1 MSDFSNELHTQ
12 IQYSLIE
19 KLSQSERRYRELVDS
34 LREIVFKCDRLGNLN
49 FLNRAWTNTLGYAI
63 ADVIG
68 SALSNFIDL
77 DDRHLWEKTLE
88 KLQTGV
94 EVCQE
99 LRFYHQTGVIVW
111 LELSAQPQSE
121 TEFSGSMINIS
132 DVYNELRL
140 RKHAEAL
147 LKQTNEE
154 LEARVEQRNIELIQA
169 NQDLKV
175 TLEKLK
181 YTQAQ
186 LVQTEKM
193 SSLRQLVAG
202 IAHEINN
209 PVSFIY
215 GNLKS
220 ADEYTQ
226 NLFSLL
232 DIYQRHYPQSAE
244 AIEEFTNFI
253 ELDFLRSDFPKLFK
267 SMLMGAERIRDIVLS
282 LRTFSRLDEAEMK
295 TVDINQGIDSTIM
308 IIQSR
313 LNPAN
318 QRLQIEVI
326 KEYGSL
332 PLVECYPGQLNQVF
346 LNILVNALDALE
358 DSALRG
364 RWTTKKFNIMDNP
377 RIYIRTQLLE
387 PDQVTISI
395 ADNGLGIPEDALKQ
409 IFNPFFTTKPIGQG
423 TGMGLAISYQIITQ
437 KHGGSLECISQP
449 GVGAEFLIRIPLQQ
463 PVSNF

>member
-49 FLNRAWTNTLGYAI
+49 FLNRAWTNTLGYGI

-77 DDRHLWEKTLE
+77 DDRHLWLETLE

-99 LRFYHQTGVIVW
+99 LRFNQQTGVVVW

-121 TEFSGSMINIS
+121 TEFSGSLSNIS
-132 DVYNELRL
+132 D
-140 RKHAEAL
+140 RKHAQAL

-169 NQDLKV
+169 NHDLKV
-175 TLEKLK
+175 ILEQLK

-186 LVQTEKM
+186 LLQTEKM

-232 DIYQRHYPQSAE
+232 DVYQKHYPQSVKP
-244 AIEEFTNFI
+244 IEEFTNLI

-295 TVDINQGIDSTIM
+295 AVDINEGIDSTIM
-308 IIQSR
+308 LIQSR
-313 LNPAN
+313 LTPAN

-332 PLVECYPGQLNQVF
+332 RLVECYPGQLNQVF

-358 DSALRG
+358 DSARKG
-364 RWTTKKFNIMDNP
+364 RWTTKKFNMIDNP

-395 ADNGLGIPEDALKQ
+395 ADNGLGIPSDTLKQ
-409 IFNPFFTTKPIGQG
+409 IFNPFFTTKPVGQG

-449 GVGAEFLIRIPLQQ
+449 GVGAEFIIRIPIQQ
-463 PVSNF
+463 LM